1 MDVSISQ
8 GGAGVKLGDGGE
20 RGLRFFWH
28 DDPEDQVNESARKCS
43 EDGDQGVENPHEGG
57 VPAEP
62 FGQTATDAADHF
74 VGGEGESHKVCYSSH
89 GRVSRGSD
97 LAVSLFLPRAE
108 SGNESWERGC

>member
-20 RGLRFFWH
+20 RGLRFFRH

-74 VGGEGESHKVCYSSH
+74 VGGKGKSHKVCYSRQ

-108 SGNESWERGC
+108 WGNGSWERGC

>member
-1 MDVSISQ
+1 MEVSISQ

-20 RGLRFFWH
+20 RGLRFFRH

-89 GRVSRGSD
+89 ERVSRGSD

-108 SGNESWERGC
+108 WGNGSWERGC